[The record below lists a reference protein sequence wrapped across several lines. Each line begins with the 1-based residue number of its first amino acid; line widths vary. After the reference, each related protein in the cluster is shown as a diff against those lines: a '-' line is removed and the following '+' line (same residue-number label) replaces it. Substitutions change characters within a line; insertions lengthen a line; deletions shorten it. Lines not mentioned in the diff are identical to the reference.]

1 MDNSDLNPSPMSVL
15 TDLASGAVRGA
26 GVVTA
31 SKSIGDLSGY
41 WHEAEAFAAL
51 DPATPLY
58 TTESWLPAGEGEEG
72 TLAWGNTRLEAGRVG
87 QEYFMTRG
95 HFHRKREKGELVVCV
110 SGEGALVLMNEERE
124 TRVELLRP
132 GSTHY
137 VAGYTAHR
145 TANTGQ
151 VPLAFLCAWA
161 ADCGHDYEVIRER
174 GFSRLLVEVEGAPQL
189 VTPEEKRT
197 SQKIS

>member
-1 MDNSDLNPSPMSVL
+1 MNNQNSNPALMSVMTNL
-15 TDLASGAVRGA
+15 SNGEVRGAPVVTSSKTVGDLAS
-26 GVVTA
+26 
-31 SKSIGDLSGY
+31 Y
-41 WHEAEAFAAL
+41 WHDAPALASL
-51 DPATPLY
+51 DPAAPLY
-58 TTESWLPAGEGEEG
+58 TTESWLPAGEGKEG
-72 TLAWGNTRLEAGRVG
+72 ALAWGNTRLLAGRVG
-87 QEYFMTRG
+87 REYFMTRG

-110 SGEGALVLMNEERE
+110 SGEGALVLMSEGRE

-137 VAGYTAHR
+137 VPGHTAHR
-145 TANTGQ
+145 TANTGG
-151 VPLAFLCAWA
+151 VPLVFLCAWA
-161 ADCGHDYEVIRER
+161 ADCGHDYDEVRER